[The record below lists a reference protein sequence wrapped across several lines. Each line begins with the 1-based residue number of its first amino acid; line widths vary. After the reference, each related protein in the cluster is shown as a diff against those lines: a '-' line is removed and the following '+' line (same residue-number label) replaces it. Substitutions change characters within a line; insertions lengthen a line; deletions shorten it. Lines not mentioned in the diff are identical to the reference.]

1 MLIKLKQSEIEE
13 ALRDFIV
20 KQGFNLDRK
29 TVDISFTAG
38 RGDSGMTAD
47 LDIHDAAFLDR
58 VMGAVGEAGCN
69 PVYETPAETT
79 LVNEI
84 VEQPTAQLRVV
95 ETSPAPEDV
104 LPDPQVEDEPVVTTK
119 QSLFGG

>member
-47 LDIHDAAFLDR
+47 LDIQDTAAL
-58 VMGAVGEAGCN
+58 MGGVSGNAKCN
-69 PVYETPAETT
+69 PVYETQASAAGSVGGVEEATPA
-79 LVNEI
+79 
-84 VEQPTAQLRVV
+84 PQLPVV
-95 ETSPAPEDV
+95 ETSPAVEDV
-104 LPDPQVEDEPVVTTK
+104 LPDPQEEEPVVPQK
-119 QSLFGG
+119 ASLFGG

>member
-47 LDIHDAAFLDR
+47 LDIHDAAA
-58 VMGAVGEAGCN
+58 VMGSVGEACCN
-69 PVYETPAETT
+69 PVYETPADTSP
-79 LVNEI
+79 VNEI
-84 VEQPTAQLRVV
+84 AEQPTAQLRVV
-95 ETSPAPEDV
+95 ETSPAAEDV
-104 LPDPQVEDEPVVTTK
+104 LPDPQEDEEPVVPQK
-119 QSLFGG
+119 ASLFGG

>member
-47 LDIHDAAFLDR
+47 LDIHDAAA
-58 VMGAVGEAGCN
+58 VMGSAQCS
-69 PVYETPAETT
+69 PVYETQASASVGGVEEATPA
-79 LVNEI
+79 
-84 VEQPTAQLRVV
+84 PQLHVV
-95 ETSPAPEDV
+95 ETSPAAEDV
-104 LPDPQVEDEPVVTTK
+104 LPDPQEEEPVVQK
-119 QSLFGG
+119 ASLFGG

>member
-47 LDIHDAAFLDR
+47 LDIHDAAA
-58 VMGAVGEAGCN
+58 GAAQCS
-69 PVYETPAETT
+69 PVYETQASTSGSVGGVEEATPA
-79 LVNEI
+79 
-84 VEQPTAQLRVV
+84 PQLHVV

-104 LPDPQVEDEPVVTTK
+104 LPEPQEEEAPVVQK
-119 QSLFGG
+119 ASLFGG

>member
-47 LDIHDAAFLDR
+47 LDIHDTVA
-58 VMGAVGEAGCN
+58 VMGGVSGSVQCN
-69 PVYETPAETT
+69 PVYETQASSSE
-79 LVNEI
+79 VI
-84 VEQPTAQLRVV
+84 EQTAAPVLTVV
-95 ETSPAPEDV
+95 ESSPAVEDV
-104 LPDPQVEDEPVVTTK
+104 LPDPQPEDQEEVVVSPK
-119 QSLFGG
+119 ASLFGG

>member
-47 LDIHDAAFLDR
+47 LDIHDAAA
-58 VMGAVGEAGCN
+58 VMGGVSGNAQCN
-69 PVYETPAETT
+69 PVYETQASATIGGVEEATPA
-79 LVNEI
+79 
-84 VEQPTAQLRVV
+84 PQLHVV
-95 ETSPAPEDV
+95 ETSPAAEDV
-104 LPDPQVEDEPVVTTK
+104 LPDPQEEEEPVVQK
-119 QSLFGG
+119 ASLFGG

>member
-47 LDIHDAAFLDR
+47 LDIHDAAA
-58 VMGAVGEAGCN
+58 VMGGVSGNAQCN
-69 PVYETPAETT
+69 PVYETQASTSGS
-79 LVNEI
+79 VGA
-84 VEQPTAQLRVV
+84 VEEATAAPQLHVV
-95 ETSPAPEDV
+95 ETSPAVEDV
-104 LPDPQVEDEPVVTTK
+104 LPDPQEEEEPVVQK
-119 QSLFGG
+119 ASLFGG

>member
-47 LDIHDAAFLDR
+47 LDIHDAAA
-58 VMGAVGEAGCN
+58 VMGCAGAAQCS
-69 PVYETPAETT
+69 PVYETQASTSGSVGGVEEATPA
-79 LVNEI
+79 
-84 VEQPTAQLRVV
+84 PQLHVV
-95 ETSPAPEDV
+95 ETSPAAEDV
-104 LPDPQVEDEPVVTTK
+104 LPDPQEEEAPVVQK
-119 QSLFGG
+119 ASLFGG

>member
-1 MLIKLKQSEIEE
+1 MLIKLKQNEIEE

-47 LDIHDAAFLDR
+47 LDILDSAD
-58 VMGAVGEAGCN
+58 VCGGARCN
-69 PVYETPAETT
+69 PVYETPADTSP
-79 LVNEI
+79 VNEI
-84 VEQPTAQLRVV
+84 AEQPTAQLRVV
-95 ETSPAPEDV
+95 EASPAPEDV
-104 LPDPQVEDEPVVTTK
+104 LPDVQEEEEPVASAK

>member
-47 LDIHDAAFLDR
+47 LDIHDAAA
-58 VMGAVGEAGCN
+58 VMGCVGGAQCN
-69 PVYETPAETT
+69 PVYETQAETST
-79 LVNEI
+79 EI
-84 VEQPTAQLRVV
+84 VEQAAPQLHVV
-95 ETSPAPEDV
+95 ETSPAAEDV
-104 LPDPQVEDEPVVTTK
+104 LPDPQVEEEPVVSTK
-119 QSLFGG
+119 ASLFGG

>member
-47 LDIHDAAFLDR
+47 LDIHDAAA
-58 VMGAVGEAGCN
+58 VMGGVSGSAQCN
-69 PVYETPAETT
+69 PVYETQASASE
-79 LVNEI
+79 VI
-84 VEQPTAQLRVV
+84 EQTAAPVLTVV
-95 ETSPAPEDV
+95 ESSPAAEDV
-104 LPDPQVEDEPVVTTK
+104 LPDPQEEEEPVVPQK
-119 QSLFGG
+119 ASLFGG

>member
-47 LDIHDAAFLDR
+47 LDIHDAAA
-58 VMGAVGEAGCN
+58 VMSSAQCN
-69 PVYETPAETT
+69 PVYETQASTSSSVGGVEEATT
-79 LVNEI
+79 A
-84 VEQPTAQLRVV
+84 TQLHVV
-95 ETSPAPEDV
+95 ENSPAAEDV
-104 LPDPQVEDEPVVTTK
+104 LPDPQEEEEPVVQK
-119 QSLFGG
+119 ASLFGG

>member
-47 LDIHDAAFLDR
+47 LDIHDAAA
-58 VMGAVGEAGCN
+58 VSGGVSGGAPCS
-69 PVYETPAETT
+69 PVYETPADTSP
-79 LVNEI
+79 VNEI
-84 VEQPTAQLRVV
+84 VEQSTAQLRVV
-95 ETSPAPEDV
+95 DASPAPEDV
-104 LPDPQVEDEPVVTTK
+104 LPDPQEEEEPVVSTK

>member
-47 LDIHDAAFLDR
+47 LDIHDAAA
-58 VMGAVGEAGCN
+58 VMGCAGAAQCS
-69 PVYETPAETT
+69 PVYENQASTSGSVGGVEEATPA
-79 LVNEI
+79 
-84 VEQPTAQLRVV
+84 PQLHVV
-95 ETSPAPEDV
+95 ETSPAAEDV
-104 LPDPQVEDEPVVTTK
+104 LPEPQEEEEPVVQK
-119 QSLFGG
+119 ASLFGG

>member
-47 LDIHDAAFLDR
+47 LDIHDAAA
-58 VMGAVGEAGCN
+58 VMGCAGAAQCS
-69 PVYETPAETT
+69 PVYETQASASAS
-79 LVNEI
+79 VGG
-84 VEQPTAQLRVV
+84 VEEATSAPQLHVV
-95 ETSPAPEDV
+95 ETSPAAEDV
-104 LPDPQVEDEPVVTTK
+104 LPDPQEEEEPVVHK
-119 QSLFGG
+119 ASLFGG

>member
-47 LDIHDAAFLDR
+47 LDIHDAAA
-58 VMGAVGEAGCN
+58 VMGCASDTQCN
-69 PVYETPAETT
+69 PVYETQASTSGS
-79 LVNEI
+79 VGA
-84 VEQPTAQLRVV
+84 VEEATAAPQLHVV
-95 ETSPAPEDV
+95 ETSPAAEDV
-104 LPDPQVEDEPVVTTK
+104 LPDPQEEEEPVVQK
-119 QSLFGG
+119 ASLFGG

>member
-1 MLIKLKQSEIEE
+1 MLIKLKQNEIEE

-47 LDIHDAAFLDR
+47 LDILDSADVCEGAQCNQVYVTQTVAA
-58 VMGAVGEAGCN
+58 E
-69 PVYETPAETT
+69 
-79 LVNEI
+79 VN
-84 VEQPTAQLRVV
+84 VEQTAAAPQLHVV

-104 LPDPQVEDEPVVTTK
+104 LPEPQEEEEPVASAK

>member
-47 LDIHDAAFLDR
+47 LDIHDAAS
-58 VMGAVGEAGCN
+58 GTAQCS
-69 PVYETPAETT
+69 PVYETQASATGSVGGVEEATPA
-79 LVNEI
+79 
-84 VEQPTAQLRVV
+84 PQLHVV
-95 ETSPAPEDV
+95 EASTAAEDV
-104 LPDPQVEDEPVVTTK
+104 LTDPRDEEEPVVQK
-119 QSLFGG
+119 ASLFGG

>member
-47 LDIHDAAFLDR
+47 LDIHDAAA
-58 VMGAVGEAGCN
+58 VMGGVSGNAQCN
-69 PVYETPAETT
+69 PVYETQASTSGSVGGVEEATPA
-79 LVNEI
+79 
-84 VEQPTAQLRVV
+84 PQLHVV
-95 ETSPAPEDV
+95 ETSPAVEDV
-104 LPDPQVEDEPVVTTK
+104 LPDPQEEEEPVVTQK
-119 QSLFGG
+119 ASLFGG

>member
-47 LDIHDAAFLDR
+47 LDIHDAAA
-58 VMGAVGEAGCN
+58 VMGCAGTAQCS
-69 PVYETPAETT
+69 PVYETQASASVGGVEEATPA
-79 LVNEI
+79 
-84 VEQPTAQLRVV
+84 PQLHVV
-95 ETSPAPEDV
+95 ETSPAAEDV
-104 LPDPQVEDEPVVTTK
+104 LPDPQEEEAPVVQK
-119 QSLFGG
+119 ASLFGG

>member
-13 ALRDFIV
+13 ALCDFIV

-47 LDIHDAAFLDR
+47 LDIHDAAA
-58 VMGAVGEAGCN
+58 VMGGVSGNAQCN
-69 PVYETPAETT
+69 PVYETPADITP
-79 LVNEI
+79 VNEI
-84 VEQPTAQLRVV
+84 VEQSTTQLRVV
-95 ETSPAPEDV
+95 ETPTPEDV
-104 LPDPQVEDEPVVTTK
+104 LPDPQEEEEPVVQK
-119 QSLFGG
+119 ASLFGG